1 MGDQH
6 FRGRPHH
13 PAGTVVLGDPE
24 AMIPPLLRLLSQLN
38 GVLKGFGGGF
48 GPIHRALIQD
58 AKLQT
63 EVSPNYLLIA
73 VVQAVMVIK
82 KSC

>member
-1 MGDQH
+1 
-6 FRGRPHH
+6 
-13 PAGTVVLGDPE
+13 VVLGDPE

-38 GVLKGFGGGF
+38 GVLKGFCGGF

-63 EVSPNYLLIA
+63 EVSPNYLLIT